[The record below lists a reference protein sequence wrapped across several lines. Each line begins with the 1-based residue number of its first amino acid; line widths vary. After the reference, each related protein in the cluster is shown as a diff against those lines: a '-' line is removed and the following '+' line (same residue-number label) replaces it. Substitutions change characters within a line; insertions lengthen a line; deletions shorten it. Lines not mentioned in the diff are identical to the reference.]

1 MSQRFYSILITFI
14 AATIVA
20 VAANNSDTFTASAPT
35 QDEGKSVSPAPAK
48 AEGSTTT
55 PTKTESAAGTQ
66 RITGTLS
73 DKETKEAVIQATVQL
88 LNASDSSYVSGTVS
102 NVDGDFSMNVEK
114 PGRYIIKIT
123 NIGYKP
129 IIRNLTLSEGKD
141 FSFGKLNMETDA
153 ILLKEVIANGV
164 AAKVVVSEDTFIYN
178 AAAYHTPEGS
188 VIEELVKRLPGAQID
203 ESGKITINGKE
214 VKKIMVDGK
223 EFMTGDTQTALKNLP
238 TAIIERVK
246 AYDEKSDLAKMTGVD
261 DGEEQTVLDF
271 NIKRGMN
278 KGFLSNI
285 DLSVGT
291 KSRYAERVM
300 AGYMKDNSR
309 IMVFG
314 NLNNTGDRG
323 FSSGGRGGGGGGNGL
338 QTNKMFG
345 LNYNY
350 EIKDKLRADFS
361 VRWNHGNN
369 DVNTRTATEN
379 FISTVGSFSNSLSQ
393 TYSRNN
399 SWNMS
404 GRLEW
409 KPDTMTT
416 IQIRPS
422 FTTSSNDSRGE
433 SVNATFNSDP
443 YDLGVNVDPI
453 NQEQMEQFNQLI
465 YESSGGLDSLL
476 INRRSNLSLSY
487 SSRTQFNVN
496 ATVNRRLSQR
506 GNSLTFQGRYSTSNN
521 DSENLSTQQVILYRP
536 STEDSLYFRNR
547 YNVTPSKSWNFQ
559 TSLSY
564 TERLSKFSF
573 LVLRYMYRYS
583 NNTSD
588 RSTFDFSKTLYDENG
603 KVIFEPTDF
612 LSRFYGIPAY
622 RSFQDYLYPY
632 NPLDDNSIFYS
643 RDQSRYS
650 EYDNYTHEI
659 ELTWRRTTNN
669 YNLNLGFMV
678 QPQSQRL
685 TYQYLNIDT
694 VAKRSVTNV
703 TPTLDF
709 RYRFN
714 KQKVLRLNYRGNTSQ
729 PSMTDLLPITDD
741 TDPLHITKGNPYLK
755 PSFTQNFSLRYN
767 NYLQRH
773 FTSIMAFINYSN
785 TSNSVANMV
794 TYNEST
800 GGRTTQPQNINGAW
814 NVNSAFMFNT
824 ALDTLGRW
832 NLNSFSNVRY
842 DNRPSYVNLDRDD
855 TAEKNYTRTTALG
868 ERLGMSYRT
877 SWLEVELN
885 GQVEYNISRNK
896 LQPDANLS
904 TWHFQYGA
912 DVTVNAPW
920 GTSLS
925 TGAHVSSRRG
935 YSDASANTN
944 EFIWNAQISQSLLP
958 GKPLTISLQFY
969 DILNERST
977 FSRVIDAT
985 SRRDSWYNN
994 INHYAMLHV
1003 IYRFNSFGGKM
1014 ARGGRGGEG
1023 RPEGGP
1029 GERGNRGGGQGFGG
1043 GGQGFGGG
1051 GFGGGGTRGGRF

>member
-1 MSQRFYSILITFI
+1 MSQRFYTTLVTFI
-14 AATIVA
+14 IATIVS
-20 VAANNSDTFTASAPT
+20 VAANTSDTLAT
-35 QDEGKSVSPAPAK
+35 SVPS
-48 AEGSTTT
+48 
-55 PTKTESAAGTQ
+55 PTKAESAATPSAQGENVAGTQ
-66 RITGTLS
+66 HITGTLT

-88 LNASDSSYVSGTVS
+88 LNAKDSSYVSGTVS
-102 NVDGDFSMNVEK
+102 NIDGDFSMNVEK

-123 NIGYKP
+123 NIGYKS
-129 IIRNLTLSEGKD
+129 ITRNLTISEGKD
-141 FSFGKLNMETDA
+141 FAFGKLNMETDA
-153 ILLKEVIANGV
+153 VLLKEVVANGV
-164 AAKVVVSEDTFIYN
+164 AAKVVVKEDTFIYN

-203 ESGKITINGKE
+203 DDGKITINGKE

-238 TAIIERVK
+238 TAIIDKVK

-271 NIKRGMN
+271 NIKKGMN
-278 KGFLSNI
+278 KGFLANI
-285 DLSVGT
+285 DLAVGT

-323 FSSGGRGGGGGGNGL
+323 FTSGGRGGGGGGNGL

-345 LNYNY
+345 MNYNY
-350 EIKDKLRADFS
+350 EKKDKLKADFS

-369 DVNTRTATEN
+369 DVNSRTATEN
-379 FISTVGSFSNSLSQ
+379 FVSKVGSFSNSQSQ

-416 IQIRPS
+416 LQVRPS
-422 FTTSSNDSRGE
+422 FTVSSSDSRSQSE
-433 SVNATFNSDP
+433 NATFNSDP
-443 YDLGVNVDPI
+443 YDLDSNIDPLD
-453 NQEQMEQFNQLI
+453 EELMESYNKMI

-476 INRRSNLSLSY
+476 INRRSNTSLSY
-487 SSRTQFNVN
+487 SSRTQFNIN
-496 ATVNRRLSQR
+496 ATINRRLTSR
-506 GNSLTFQGRYSTSNN
+506 GNNLTFQGRYSTSCN
-521 DSENLSTQQVILYRP
+521 DSENLSSQEVTLYRP
-536 STEDSLYFRNR
+536 STTDSIYHRNR

-588 RSTFDFSKTLYDENG
+588 RSTFDFSKTLYDESG
-603 KVIFEPTDF
+603 KPVFFPTDF
-612 LSRFYGIPAY
+612 ASRLYEMPEY

-632 NPLDDNSIFYS
+632 NPLDANSIFYS

-650 EYDNYTHEI
+650 EYDNYTHEV
-659 ELTWRRTTNN
+659 ELTWRRTTNK
-669 YNLNLGFMV
+669 YNLNLGVMV

-703 TPTLDF
+703 TPTFDF

-714 KQKVLRLNYRGNTSQ
+714 KQKNLRMNYRGYTSQ

-741 TDPLHITKGNPYLK
+741 TDPLNITKGNPYLK

-767 NYLQRH
+767 NYIQSH
-773 FTSIMAFINYSN
+773 FSSVMAFINYSN

-800 GGRTTQPQNINGAW
+800 GGRTTQPQNISGAW
-814 NVNSAFMFNT
+814 NVNSAFMYNT
-824 ALDTLGRW
+824 SLDTLGRW
-832 NLNSFSNVRY
+832 NVNSFSNVRY
-842 DNRPSYVNLDRDD
+842 NNRPSYVNLDRDD
-855 TAEKNYTRTTALG
+855 TAEKNYTRTTALSQ
-868 ERLGMSYRT
+868 RLGMSYRT

-885 GQVEYNISRNK
+885 GQVEYTISKNK

-912 DVTVNAPW
+912 DITLNAPW

-925 TGAHVSSRRG
+925 TGAHMSSRRG

-944 EFIWNAQISQSLLP
+944 ELIWNAQISQSLLA
-958 GKPLTISLQFY
+958 GRPLTISLQFY
-969 DILNERST
+969 DILNERSS
-977 FSRVIDAT
+977 FSRIIDAT

-1003 IYRFNSFGGKM
+1003 IYRFNAFGGSA
-1014 ARGGRGGEG
+1014 ARNGGRGGEG

-1029 GERGNRGGGQGFGG
+1029 GERGGRGGGQGYGG

-1051 GFGGGGTRGGRF
+1051 GGMRGGRF